1 MSGGLEAKVL
11 ALSPREL
18 MDLALKAVVVPV
30 LRERGFTG
38 LYPFF
43 RRMHTTYV
51 ELLTF
56 QFDVN
61 GGGFVIDRSR
71 CGVGGVT
78 TSEGRYISAS
88 EVKPWD
94 LDPFDRLKI
103 KPRAGSGTDSW
114 FRYESGE
121 YDSVANEV
129 LVKLPFAHDY
139 WAAAAE
145 EAQ

>member
-1 MSGGLEAKVL
+1 MPGGLEAKVL

-38 LYPFF
+38 LNPYF
-43 RRMHTTYV
+43 RRLHTTYV

-61 GGGFVIDRSR
+61 GGGFVIDMSR
-71 CGVGGVT
+71 CGIGGIT
-78 TSEGRYISAS
+78 TNGGRHIPAS

-94 LDPFDRLKI
+94 LDANDRLQI
-103 KPRAGSGTDSW
+103 KAREGSGTDSW
-114 FRYESGE
+114 FRYENGRYS
-121 YDSVANEV
+121 DVANEV
-129 LVKLPFAHDY
+129 LAKLPVAHEY
-139 WAAAAE
+139 WS
-145 EAQ
+145 QRV

>member
-1 MSGGLEAKVL
+1 
-11 ALSPREL
+11 

-43 RRMHTTYV
+43 RRLHTTSV

-61 GGGFVIDRSR
+61 GGGFVIEMSR
-71 CGVGGVT
+71 CGIGGVT
-78 TSEGRYISAS
+78 SSGGRHISAS

-94 LDPFDRLKI
+94 LDPFDRLRI
-103 KPRAGSGTDSW
+103 KPREGSGTDSW

-121 YDSVANEV
+121 YDSVAKQV
-129 LVKLPFAHDY
+129 LAKLPYAHEY
-139 WAAAAE
+139 GAPAAE
-145 EAQ
+145 EAP

>member
-1 MSGGLEAKVL
+1 MPGGLEAKVL
-11 ALSPREL
+11 ALSAREL

-38 LYPFF
+38 LYPYF
-43 RRMHTTYV
+43 RRLHTTYV

-61 GGGFVIDRSR
+61 GGGFVIDMSR
-71 CGVGGVT
+71 CGIGGIT
-78 TSEGRYISAS
+78 TNGGRHIPAS

-94 LDPFDRLKI
+94 LDPNDRLQI
-103 KPRAGSGTDSW
+103 KAREGSGTDSW

-121 YDSVANEV
+121 YDSVANDV
-129 LVKLPFAHDY
+129 LAKLPLAPLLLGRPST
-139 WAAAAE
+139 
-145 EAQ
+145 